1 MFLILQLIWY
11 LAERVSNTLYGSILL
26 TDGLITTKLRMK
38 RKEQQIQKA
47 QNKNSSSIILHVQ

>member
-11 LAERVSNTLYGSILL
+11 LAERVSNILYGSILL